1 MIVVDELR
9 KSMSKRLI
17 RTLNSFCS
25 KKIRNSPG
33 IGAER
38 TLEILEFQTTCMDP
52 LLIAIKLY
60 QFFSKALW
68 F

>member
-38 TLEILEFQTTCMDP
+38 TLEIIEFQTTCMDPP

-60 QFFSKALW
+60 QFFSKAL
-68 F
+68 